1 MEYKTVEQLARVAEI
16 RVEQVPTPVLSQ
28 SQRLERWAELL
39 EAQPDRRLNTL
50 HGTEYE
56 SDTTR
61 DALRCANS
69 PISVAFDDP
78 VLRAIGLKDDTY
90 GEAKRFFGISDREL
104 HEVLCYCHYGA
115 AMLAESAARAIR
127 RVVAR
132 ASHPGVFTRMRQ
144 ALAQ

>member
-16 RVEQVPTPVLSQ
+16 RVEQVPTPVMSQ
-28 SQRLERWAELL
+28 SERLQRWAELL
-39 EAQPDRRLNTL
+39 EEQPDRRLNTL

-56 SDTTR
+56 SDATR

-90 GEAKRFFGISDREL
+90 GEAMRFFGISDREL

-115 AMLAESAARAIR
+115 AMLAESGARAIR
-127 RVVAR
+127 RVIAR
-132 ASHPGVFTRMRQ
+132 ASHTGVLTRMRQ
-144 ALAQ
+144 ALSQ